1 MKREKLYCLF
11 LHQLTRHWS
20 TFSTLLL
27 NPCVTSFIKLL
38 GMYVSY
44 NTVPL
49 SKPSISI
56 RHHMLISI
64 SLLFQI
70 SLTVNLATL
79 KHSATA
85 LCNFP
90 CLISSMISS
99 FFSKNMMLHF
109 LFNTIGSMQLQDNLS
124 NRGRCPDIG
133 GPDNGGSTV
142 LFIINIHSSK
152 PKAIEKHLVTLDQT
166 QDLLHIS
173 IYGGTTQ

>member
-1 MKREKLYCLF
+1 MKREKLYCLL
-11 LHQLTRHWS
+11 LHQLTRHWN

-38 GMYVSY
+38 GMCVSY
-44 NTVPL
+44 NTAPL

-56 RHHMLISI
+56 RHHMLINI

-99 FFSKNMMLHF
+99 FFLKTWCSTSSLIPLVPHSCKI
-109 LFNTIGSMQLQDNLS
+109 T
-124 NRGRCPDIG
+124 CPIEG
-133 GPDNGGSTV
+133 GAQILEV
-142 LFIINIHSSK
+142 QIMEVWLLLIIKIHSSK
-152 PKAIEKHLVTLDQT
+152 PKAMEKQLVTLDQT